1 MRLPTNTSQE
11 EFQSDSLIDF
21 SKILDNRDQI
31 EAFLRQISLDESLGG
46 LSSKKFKISGT
57 EHPET
62 QNCDRILDGLS
73 TSQKFDYDRISLNR
87 FMGGSVEESIK
98 EQEAQFSITDD
109 GEIDYMRLLNVIGS
123 HRDVRIL
130 NL

>member
-1 MRLPTNTSQE
+1 MRLPANTSQE

-73 TSQKFDYDRISLNR
+73 TSQKFDSDRISLNR